1 MQHDRSS
8 RQGFL
13 SFKVV
18 AMEVK
23 FKKRKQKGKRPRVA
37 LNAFDSS
44 LETEAPAD
52 GKDAVELT
60 LKKMESQSCY
70 GVHQIAME
78 NGQRDLAMLGG
89 GESEDFMKY
98 DDIVETLPE
107 KEQDSHLV
115 SGIRGESKYIQ
126 ALVSEAE
133 NREKRVKLAKER
145 ALVKRQDEEAR
156 VYGVEEEVFITA
168 KYKQSKLQEEE
179 REHVGDGNKVMS
191 QPSSSVYL
199 PSASVLSSVDAPA
212 KVIETHSA
220 PSASTTPAQLESL
233 PTAKTIL
240 PTSKPKIDLDT
251 KISMARLNF
260 HKRQEYRAMK
270 GIIY

>member
-1 MQHDRSS
+1 
-8 RQGFL
+8 
-13 SFKVV
+13 
-18 AMEVK
+18 MEVK

-37 LNAFDSS
+37 LNAFASS
-44 LETEAPAD
+44 LETEAPSA
-52 GKDAVELT
+52 GKEGVELT
-60 LKKMESQSCY
+60 FKKMESERCCR
-70 GVHQIAME
+70 VHEIAME
-78 NGQRDLAMLGG
+78 NGQQDLATLID

-98 DDIVETLPE
+98 DDTVETLPE

-115 SGIRGESKYIQ
+115 SGIRGESKYIK

-133 NREKRVKLAKER
+133 KRGKRVKLAKER

-156 VYGVEEEVFITA
+156 VYGAEEEVFITA

-179 REHVGDGNKVMS
+179 REHIGDGNKAMS
-191 QPSSSVYL
+191 QPSSSIHSPY
-199 PSASVLSSVDAPA
+199 SSVLSSADAPA
-212 KVIETHSA
+212 KVIETPHASSA
-220 PSASTTPAQLESL
+220 TTAPTSLKSL
-233 PTAKTIL
+233 PTAKPLL
-240 PTSKPKIDLDT
+240 PTSKTKIDLDT